1 VAYITDE
8 NGEYKR
14 TVRCGHC
21 WEKGHNKSSCPERKK
36 DLANRIK
43 TVKAQIKAD
52 SYEND
57 WSRNSDQQRLESY
70 TEQLDRMLNKGK
82 NRKCSYC
89 SQGGHNRKTCA
100 ERKEE
105 ITKAASDLTTWRERL
120 HSKMQDVGL
129 GVGAIVR
136 TRVRTQ
142 DDTVSA
148 LGFVEDIYWN
158 NLDNDSI
165 FVKEDWRPSCPNIVK
180 IRVLG
185 DYVNR
190 WNEKV
195 ASQQNTVPFEV
206 ANIDNDV
213 FDEDKMRRIESGYP
227 ALEMVS
233 GVDEV
238 VAPKNFLDPDIIN
251 NLAKRYI
258 DGRR

>member
-21 WEKGHNKSSCPERKK
+21 WQKGHNKGSCPERKK
-36 DLANRIK
+36 DLADRIK
-43 TVKAQIKAD
+43 KVKVQIKAD

-57 WSRNSDQQRLESY
+57 WSRRSDQQRLESY
-70 TEQLDRMLNKGK
+70 TEQLDKMLNKGK

-89 SQGGHNRKTCA
+89 QEGGHNRKTCTV
-100 ERKEE
+100 RKGA
-105 ITKAASDLTTWRERL
+105 IANAASELTTWREKL

-136 TRVRTQ
+136 TGVRTQ
-142 DDTVSA
+142 DDTVFA
-148 LGFVEDIYWN
+148 LGFVESIYWN

-165 FVKEDWRPSCPNIVK
+165 FCKEDWRPSCPNIIK

-185 DYVNR
+185 DYTNR

-195 ASQQNTVPFEV
+195 ISQNNTVPLRV
-206 ANIDNDV
+206 ANVDGE
-213 FDEDKMRRIESGYP
+213 FLDEDKLKRIQSGYP
-227 ALEMVS
+227 ALVMVS

-238 VAPKNFLDPDIIN
+238 VTPKNFLDPDVIN
-251 NLAKRYI
+251 KLATAHV
-258 DGRR
+258 DNS